1 MVPACRAHA
10 ARRKG
15 RKIMANEPFRQ
26 WLVQKSWAHGVYYS
40 KAVACLLPPA
50 ALAADA
56 AYINTGP
63 QHWPPGL
70 AGLLAWQL
78 TAELFFIAVALAD
91 RFLPRLRGSEAAL
104 NAACAGAMVLAT
116 WVGAVHG
123 WMWGDLAIYAAGA
136 TFVAAVMCT
145 PSPVRRPMYVLS
157 FLVLGVAAGLRGHTG
172 LELLAALVN
181 PFCVVVLCMELD
193 SFMHARNAELYAEM
207 QRAESERA
215 RADKVLYNVL
225 PASIAD
231 ELKREDKVNA
241 VKFDNMGVLFADIA
255 GFTSFSRALPP
266 DALVMV
272 LNQIFSAF
280 DGLVEKYGLEKI
292 KTIGDAY
299 MVVAHHQLHALGQ
312 LALDMGEAIRRYNTG
327 NGTNLA
333 MRIGIHAGPAVAGVI
348 GVKRFLYDVWG
359 DTVNVASR
367 MESSGE
373 PGAVHVSEA
382 VYLQTRQHFSFEA
395 RQPIDIKGRGRMST
409 YWLLGRA
416 GTARAG
422 RPAVKS
428 RNAVMR

>member
-1 MVPACRAHA
+1 
-10 ARRKG
+10 
-15 RKIMANEPFRQ
+15 MAQQPFRE

-56 AYINTGP
+56 PYFNVEP
-63 QHWPPGL
+63 RDWPPGF

-104 NAACAGAMVLAT
+104 NTACAGAMVLAT

-157 FLVLGVAAGLRGHTG
+157 FVVLGLAAALRAREGA
-172 LELLAALVN
+172 ELLAALVN
-181 PFCVVVLCMELD
+181 PFCVVVLCIELD
-193 SFMHARNAELYAEM
+193 RFMHARNTELYAEM

-231 ELKREDKVNA
+231 ELKREERVNA

-266 DALVMV
+266 DALVLV

-280 DGLVEKYGLEKI
+280 DALVEKYGLEKI

-299 MVVAHHQLHALGQ
+299 MVVAHHRLDALGQ
-312 LALDMGEAIRRYNTG
+312 LALDMGEAMRRYNSG
-327 NGTNLA
+327 NGTDLA

-382 VYLQTRQHFSFEA
+382 VYLQTRQHFAFEA
-395 RQPIDIKGRGRMST
+395 REPIDIKGRGRMAT
-409 YWLLGRA
+409 YWLRARA
-416 GTARAG
+416 GTAQAG
-422 RPAVKS
+422 RPAMKPA
-428 RNAVMR
+428 NAVMR

>member
-1 MVPACRAHA
+1 
-10 ARRKG
+10 
-15 RKIMANEPFRQ
+15 MANAPFRQ
-26 WLVQKSWAHGVYYS
+26 WLVRKSWAHGVYYS

-56 AYINTGP
+56 PYLNVAP
-63 QHWPPGL
+63 QHWPPGF

-104 NAACAGAMVLAT
+104 NAACAGAMALAT

-157 FLVLGVAAGLRGHTG
+157 FVALGLAAALRAREGT
-172 LELLAALVN
+172 ELLAALVN
-181 PFCVVVLCMELD
+181 PFCVVVLCIELD
-193 SFMHARNAELYAEM
+193 KFMLARNAELYAEM

-255 GFTSFSRALPP
+255 GFTSFSRTLPP
-266 DALVMV
+266 DALVLV

-280 DGLVEKYGLEKI
+280 DALVEKYGLEKI

-299 MVVAHHQLHALGQ
+299 MVVAHHRLDALGQ
-312 LALDMGEAIRRYNTG
+312 LALDMGEAMRRYNAG
-327 NGTNLA
+327 NGTELA
-333 MRIGIHAGPAVAGVI
+333 MRVGIHAGPAVAGVI

-373 PGAVHVSEA
+373 PGAIHVSEA
-382 VYLQTRQHFSFEA
+382 VYLQTRQHFAFAA
-395 RQPIDIKGRGRMST
+395 REPVDIKGRGRMST

-416 GTARAG
+416 GRAQAG
-422 RPAVKS
+422 RAAMKS
-428 RNAVMR
+428 ANAVTR

>member
-1 MVPACRAHA
+1 MVAGCRAHA

-15 RKIMANEPFRQ
+15 RNIMALQPFRE
-26 WLVQKSWAHGVYYS
+26 WLVQKSWAHGVYYA

-56 AYINTGP
+56 PYFGVSP
-63 QHWPPGL
+63 QHWPPGF

-91 RFLPRLRGSEAAL
+91 RFLPRLRNSEAAL

-123 WMWGDLAIYAAGA
+123 WMRGDLAIYAAGA

-157 FLVLGVAAGLRGHTG
+157 FAVLALAAGMREGDGVA
-172 LELLAALVN
+172 LLAALVN
-181 PFCVVVLCMELD
+181 PFCVVVLCIELD
-193 SFMHARNAELYAEM
+193 RFMHARNAELYAEM
-207 QRAESERA
+207 QRAETERA

-231 ELKREDKVNA
+231 ELKRDDKVNA

-255 GFTSFSRALPP
+255 GFTTFSRALPP
-266 DALVMV
+266 DALVLV

-299 MVVAHHQLHALGQ
+299 MVVAHHRLEALGR
-312 LALDMGEAIRRYNTG
+312 LALDMGEALRRYNTG
-327 NGTNLA
+327 NGTELA
-333 MRIGIHAGPAVAGVI
+333 IRIGIHTGPAVAGVI

-367 MESSGE
+367 MESSGA

-382 VYLQTRQHFSFEA
+382 VYLQTRQHFSFVA
-395 RQPIDIKGRGRMST
+395 REPIEIKGRGRMAT
-409 YWLLGRA
+409 YWLLGRTVRLTSA
-416 GTARAG
+416 
-422 RPAVKS
+422 
-428 RNAVMR
+428 